1 MNSTNGD
8 TAQDVAESVVA
19 PHRQEDSQPPRKR
32 GGLTL
37 ALLIIA
43 FAGGIIATIW
53 GIPVLQKWWS
63 GSDTAT
69 TTTSS
74 KTQALVSAS
83 STGAAST
90 TAAQQQPAAAPES
103 INSLSVATLE
113 ARLAAVSAKLDAIST
128 QAAGA
133 GGNAARAE
141 GLLIA
146 FATRRALDRGS
157 PLGYLEGELRLR
169 FGEAQPRAVTTIVN
183 AANQPVTLADL
194 QSGLDDITPV
204 LIGQGNG
211 QDWWTTTKREL
222 ANLIVIRNANEPSP
236 VPRKIVRRAK
246 QLLSTERV
254 DNAVEEIERLPN
266 REGASE
272 WLQIARQYNE
282 ARRALDVIEA
292 AAILEPRSIPT
303 SARPAGQTNVQAAP
317 PPPAVRTAEPATE
330 VADAEE

>member
-1 MNSTNGD
+1 MASD
-8 TAQDVAESVVA
+8 
-19 PHRQEDSQPPRKR
+19 RQSLQPPRKR
-32 GGLTL
+32 SGLTL
-37 ALLIIA
+37 ILLIIA
-43 FAGGIIATIW
+43 FAGGIIATLW
-53 GIPVLQKWWS
+53 GVPMLQKWWA
-63 GSDTAT
+63 GDETVAT
-69 TTTSS
+69 SAGGD
-74 KTQALVSAS
+74 TQALIGTEGVPS
-83 STGAAST
+83 
-90 TAAQQQPAAAPES
+90 TAAQQQPANPTP
-103 INSLSVATLE
+103 INSQGLNSLGVATLE

-183 AANQPVTLADL
+183 AANNPVTLADL
-194 QSGLDDITPV
+194 QAGLDDITPV
-204 LIGQGNG
+204 LIGQGGG

-222 ANLIVIRNANEPSP
+222 ANLIVIRKANEPSP
-236 VPRKIVRRAK
+236 VPRKIVQRAK
-246 QLLSTERV
+246 QLLSAERV

-282 ARRALDVIEA
+282 ARRALDVVEA

-317 PPPAVRTAEPATE
+317 PPPAVRTVEPATE
-330 VADAEE
+330 EAADIEE